1 MKSNIIP
8 LLCQEEGTELTPFHD
23 SLGYPTVGTGFKIGP
38 AGVPLDNYTFSLTQP
53 VNDVW
58 LQSLVDETVTRMLVD
73 EDISK
78 ALPHCTS
85 PRYDILTSMAYQMGV
100 AGLAGF
106 HKMLEAICDEDREEA
121 VTQMLDSNWALQT
134 PERAERH
141 AEVMESGQWAPT
153 YDFE

>member
-1 MKSNIIP
+1 MKSKIIP
-8 LLCQEEGTELTPFHD
+8 LLCQEEGTELMPYHD

-58 LQSLVDETVTRMLVD
+58 LQSLVDETMAKMLAD
-73 EDISK
+73 EEITE
-78 ALPHCTS
+78 ALQHCNQS
-85 PRYDILTSMAYQMGV
+85 RCDILTSMAYQMGV

-106 HKMLEAICDEDREEA
+106 HKMLEAICDEDWDEA
-121 VTQMLDSNWALQT
+121 AAQMLDSSWAEQT

-141 AEVMESGQWAPT
+141 VEVMESGQWAPT